1 MYIYIYI
8 YILYIYIYVY
18 VYIYI
23 YTLHIYI
30 YTYHIY
36 IYIHIYTLYIHIYT
50 LYIQFNY
57 CKTTNISTLFS
68 VSHQLSDNYIYYA
81 DIHEESCF
89 KGTKVINFN
98 ALHF

>member
-1 MYIYIYI
+1 MYMYIYIYI
-8 YILYIYIYVY
+8 YITYI
-18 VYIYI
+18 
-23 YTLHIYI
+23 HIYI
-30 YTYHIY
+30 PYVY
-36 IYIHIYTLYIHIYT
+36 IYTLYIHIYT

-81 DIHEESCF
+81 DIHEESYF

>member
-1 MYIYIYI
+1 MYIYVYIYIYI
-8 YILYIYIYVY
+8 YILYIYICICICI
-18 VYIYI
+18 YIYI
-23 YTLHIYI
+23 YIT
-30 YTYHIY
+30 
-36 IYIHIYTLYIHIYT
+36 YIHIYIPYIYIYIHIYT

-81 DIHEESCF
+81 DIHEESYF